1 MPIPDNFSVA
11 DTDVEKAVST
21 TKSQISKYDFDEK
34 SKLSNTN
41 LGIFFLERE
50 NMLAIANTG
59 LFIVHYDES
68 LQPTGYNIRI
78 YFSSVN
84 DLMSIFNISS
94 KTPKKFIK
102 VIQTG
107 KNTKDSATSI
117 TLIESN
123 FNNFKKFK
131 RNGIPATSPDIL
143 LITYQDL
150 ISGFL
155 VYVEDGKFV
164 FDFQTFYVNVPEIT
178 P

>member
-1 MPIPDNFSVA
+1 
-11 DTDVEKAVST
+11 
-21 TKSQISKYDFDEK
+21 
-34 SKLSNTN
+34 
-41 LGIFFLERE
+41 
-50 NMLAIANTG
+50 MLAIANTG

-68 LQPTGYNIRI
+68 FQPNGYNIRI

-107 KNTKDSATSI
+107 KNTKNSATSI

-143 LITYQDL
+143 VITYQDL

-164 FDFQTFYVNVPEIT
+164 FDFQTFFIRNS
-178 P
+178 